1 MRVYREAC
9 LPKRSFRGGEWL
21 ASEEMVEFSASGA
34 PERPTTSLAQ
44 ARGGDEV
51 AIGTVG

>member
-1 MRVYREAC
+1 MLLMTLDLV
-9 LPKRSFRGGEWL
+9 
-21 ASEEMVEFSASGA
+21 ASEEMVEFTASGA
-34 PERPTTSLAQ
+34 PERQATSLAQ

>member
-1 MRVYREAC
+1 
-9 LPKRSFRGGEWL
+9 
-21 ASEEMVEFSASGA
+21 MVEFSASGA
-34 PERPTTSLAQ
+34 PERPATSLAQ